1 MKINIVFI
9 IQVLLTTFCL
19 AAGSSIPRGYHVL
32 KEISLT
38 QGLGAEGTIQL
49 LVDRRINE
57 KTDLDTT
64 PENARNGILR
74 LLGPNGSETSRK
86 LLKKPRVDIELMKGN
101 VGHNIFLFV
110 TEDWSIEFGS
120 YNGPI
125 SALYT
130 LKGNRLAEVKPKMV
144 LMRSL
149 KTEWTV
155 KERGRGGLPEIFE
168 VKCRPDFNSSI
179 ADMKFKITYSHFLLD
194 GARWKLRKREVPG
207 FWESESKFPSEELFP

>member
-19 AAGSSIPRGYHVL
+19 AAGSSIPLGYHVL

-38 QGLGAEGTIQL
+38 QELGAEGTIQL

-86 LLKKPRVDIELMKGN
+86 LLKKLRVDIELMKGN

-110 TEDWSIEFGS
+110 TEEGHV
-120 YNGPI
+120 I
-125 SALYT
+125 SR
-130 LKGNRLAEVKPKMV
+130 GNIKTNTDRQFEKPLPSFPV
-144 LMRSL
+144 RS
-149 KTEWTV
+149 
-155 KERGRGGLPEIFE
+155 
-168 VKCRPDFNSSI
+168 
-179 ADMKFKITYSHFLLD
+179 H
-194 GARWKLRKREVPG
+194 
-207 FWESESKFPSEELFP
+207 LF